1 MSNDDEKK
9 KKKSNEGLVKPS
21 IRLLMIRHA
30 ESKNNEVY
38 RKAHSLFKGG
48 TPEFD
53 IKGWNDFVDEHR
65 SSDPG
70 ISSTGELQ
78 AEKLKEYLVP
88 HLDNQSSHPIRL
100 ITSPMR
106 RTLATILPTLQN
118 LKGDA
123 SIIVNGLYFESEG
136 CHIKDKPLPGMNQAE
151 IKEFLSSATASKPP
165 TFVGFDEDPTKGWYA
180 HGTGPETRAQS
191 ESRAA
196 SFYNWLC
203 DYLDLQLQAHD
214 IDEDLF
220 DAGVSL
226 DEEHGEHESDKLSP
240 RLRRRRTAVMIG
252 HGDFMSLVL
261 KRIVSGFGHSIENDG
276 VPHRSAFVHFNT
288 GITEL
293 EYFGKGRFLMMSSN
307 STPHLQ
313 NFSLLTGG
321 GLKDGWSYLVPRD
334 DIMLYEEITS
344 KFADEHEKH
353 IQEQIEALRNLYVD
367 DEESGTHLRRR
378 GSSMK
383 EIETTQ
389 KQNELDSDSTEMIF
403 VVKRGLQVAGSI
415 AFDEST
421 GFLSHL
427 AVRPTAKNAQV
438 ESKLIKAVKDHA
450 VKMGIQELF
459 VSFTDK
465 TQKIYEEEG
474 FTSCDNNQNILKL
487 SVDVSTPTPT
497 SML

>member
-1 MSNDDEKK
+1 MSNNQDKNK
-9 KKKSNEGLVKPS
+9 KKKSYDGLVKPS
-21 IRLLMIRHA
+21 IRIYMIRHA

-38 RKAHSLFKGG
+38 RKAHNLFKGG

-53 IKGWNDFVDEHR
+53 HKGWTEYVDQHR
-65 SSDPG
+65 SSDPI

-78 AEKLKEYLVP
+78 AQKLMEYLVP
-88 HLDNQSSHPIRL
+88 HLDNQSSHPIRI

-106 RTLATILPTLQN
+106 RTMATILPTLKN

-123 SIIVNGLYFESEG
+123 NIIVNSLYFESEG
-136 CHIKDKPLPGMNQAE
+136 CHIKEAPLPGMNQNE
-151 IKEFLSSATASKPP
+151 ITEFLSSATASKPP
-165 TFVGFDEDPTKGWYA
+165 SFVGFDEDPTMGWYS
-180 HGTGPETRAQS
+180 HGTGPETRSQA
-191 ESRAA
+191 ETRAA

-214 IDEDLF
+214 VDEDLF

-240 RLRRRRTAVMIG
+240 RSRRRRTAVMIG

-261 KRIVSGFGHSIENDG
+261 KRIVAGFGHRIENEG

-293 EYFGKGRFLMMSSN
+293 EYFGKGRFLLMSSN

-313 NFSLLTGG
+313 NNFSLLTGG

-353 IQEQIEALRNLYVD
+353 IQEQVEALQNLYVD
-367 DEESGTHLRRR
+367 DVESGNLLRRR
-378 GSSMK
+378 GSGVIKS
-383 EIETTQ
+383 TPPQ
-389 KQNELDSDSTEMIF
+389 KQNESDSTEMLF
-403 VVKRGLQVAGSI
+403 VVKRGLQVAGTIS
-415 AFDEST
+415 FDEDT
-421 GFLSHL
+421 KYLSHL
-427 AVRPTAKNAQV
+427 AVRPTARNAQV
-438 ESKLIKAVKDHA
+438 ESKLIKAVKEHA
-450 VKMGIQELF
+450 IKTGIAEVF
-459 VSFTDK
+459 VRVTDK
-465 TQKIYEEEG
+465 TRKTYEDQG
-474 FTSCDNNQNILKL
+474 FTSCEDTQNVCKL
-487 SVDVSTPTPT
+487 STAIPTTT